1 MADSKQEV
9 EEAFAALDEARQQE
23 LAEHAARLL
32 EQQRA
37 EAS

>member
-1 MADSKQEV
+1 MADNRSDI